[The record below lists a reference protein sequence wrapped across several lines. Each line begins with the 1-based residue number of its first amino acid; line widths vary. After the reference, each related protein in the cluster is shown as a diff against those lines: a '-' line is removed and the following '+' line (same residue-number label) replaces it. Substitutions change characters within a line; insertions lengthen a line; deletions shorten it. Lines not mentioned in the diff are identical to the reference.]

1 MMDIVDKATR
11 SRMMAGIKGK
21 NTRPEM
27 VLRRGLHGLGFRFR
41 VHASGLSGHPDLC
54 LRKHNAIIFVHGCY
68 WHRHENC
75 RFATTPK
82 SRQDFW
88 LAKFAANVERDA
100 RDRKLLKKDG
110 WRQAIIWECC
120 LRPSNARTTIDVTS
134 NWLRSSE
141 PFLALPN
148 EFSSG
153 RQ

>member
-1 MMDIVDKATR
+1 MDIVDRATR

-100 RDRKLLKKDG
+100 RDQKLLKEDG
-110 WRQAIIWECC
+110 WRLAIIWECC
-120 LRPSNARTTIDVTS
+120 LRSSNAKTTIYVTG

-141 PFLALPN
+141 PFLELPN

-153 RQ
+153 HQ